1 MLKKISNKTLNKVKQ
16 FLVYLNKEDTEGME
30 TFLQLAGIIFVMGT
44 IAGIFIAGGL
54 YFGISIM
61 TSVF

>member
-1 MLKKISNKTLNKVKQ
+1 MLKKISNKVKQ
-16 FLVYLNKEDTEGME
+16 FSAYLNKEDTKGLEL
-30 TFLQLAGIIFVMGT
+30 FLQMAGLIFLMGT
-44 IAGIFIAGGL
+44 IAGLFIAGGL